1 MTDQDLSPQQQAMVG
16 IWEKH
21 MAAEFKTKNIDTT
34 MATMT
39 WDPYV
44 NHVPVMTGGWGIMK
58 SATFTTPIL
67 FPAAAGHRL
76 CAGQPDGRK
85 KPHRRRTNSQ
95 VYTDDRDAV
104 DSPRCTAHG

>member
-67 FPAAAGHRL
+67 FPVS
-76 CAGQPDGRK
+76 
-85 KPHRRRTNSQ
+85 RRTQTLCRSAG
-95 VYTDDRDAV
+95 R
-104 DSPRCTAHG
+104 SEKTASSTN